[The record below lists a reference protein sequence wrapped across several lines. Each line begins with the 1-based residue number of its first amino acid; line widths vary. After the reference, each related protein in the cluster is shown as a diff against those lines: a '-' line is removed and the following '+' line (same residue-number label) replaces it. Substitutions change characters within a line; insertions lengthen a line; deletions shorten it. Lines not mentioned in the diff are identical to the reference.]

1 MKGTFEGYDAY
12 KDSGVEW
19 LKELPSQWLYFRV
32 KEVCEVKGR
41 IGFRGYNKDDL
52 VNKGEGALLI
62 GASEMHVN
70 GYIKINNP
78 KFISWF
84 KYYESPE
91 IILCPGDL
99 VIAQRGSTIGK
110 SALIPDDIG
119 KATINPTLVLLKYI
133 KRVNKKY
140 LLYFLMSP
148 SLQNFI
154 SSQIASTAIPM
165 ISQQQIGNYVIFCPP
180 DLEQKATKPPTLIA
194 K

>member
-70 GYIKINNP
+70 G
-78 KFISWF
+78 S
-84 KYYESPE
+84 
-91 IILCPGDL
+91 IILNLL
-99 VIAQRGSTIGK
+99 VGLNIMNRLK
-110 SALIPDDIG
+110 S
-119 KATINPTLVLLKYI
+119 
-133 KRVNKKY
+133 
-140 LLYFLMSP
+140 YFV
-148 SLQNFI
+148 QEI
-154 SSQIASTAIPM
+154 
-165 ISQQQIGNYVIFCPP
+165 
-180 DLEQKATKPPTLIA
+180 
-194 K
+194 